1 MILSDIKAMV
11 RMWKRVKGVDLLSQV
26 KKRQQQ
32 KQDNGFQKAT
42 KKKKKKTAFDK
53 VNFNG

>member
-1 MILSDIKAMV
+1 M
-11 RMWKRVKGVDLLSQV
+11 KRGKGAELLAQV
-26 KKRQQQ
+26 KKKQQQ

-42 KKKKKKTAFDK
+42 KKKQKKTAFDK